1 MSAAGAGKAFVVGF
15 GALLEGLGVIFE
27 PGMRRY
33 TVLPFL
39 FSTLVFVVLLVVA
52 IHYAGDLVSVVDRHM
67 PGWLAW
73 AAWLLWI
80 GVGAAFIFG
89 FYWGFTFVVGL
100 VGLPFFMA
108 LANAVERRQT
118 GHLPETRHN
127 MIYLMIVGFW
137 RQFPRLWY
145 LLLWGTAALT
155 ASILLGL
162 IPVVNAAVAVI
173 WFLYG
178 AWSLSVMMSDFPLGA
193 RNLPWKEQRSLIRR
207 HRSQVMG
214 FGVACSAMALVPVL
228 NLLLL
233 SAATAGVTLMWVDV
247 LEPEAV
253 AAHRASVAGG

>member
-1 MSAAGAGKAFVVGF
+1 VSAAAAGRGF
-15 GALLEGLGVIFE
+15 AAGFAALLEGLGVIFE

-39 FSTLVFVVLLVVA
+39 LSVVAFAVLLVVS
-52 IHYAGDLVSVVDRHM
+52 IHYLGGLVGLVDRHL

-73 AAWLLWI
+73 TAWLIWI
-80 GVGAAFIFG
+80 GLGALFVFG
-89 FYWGFTFVVGL
+89 FYWSFTFVVSL

-118 GHLPETRHN
+118 GRLPETRHN
-127 MIYLMIVGFW
+127 MVYLMVAGFW

-145 LLLWGTAALT
+145 LLLWGAATLLV
-155 ASILLGL
+155 SFVLGL
-162 IPVVNAAVAVI
+162 IPLVNAAVAVL

-193 RNLPWKEQRSLIRR
+193 RSLPGKEQHSLIRR
-207 HRSQVMG
+207 NRGGVFG

-233 SAATAGVTLMWVDV
+233 PAATAGVTLMWADI
-247 LEPEAV
+247 LEPDAV
-253 AAHRASVAGG
+253 AAQRGSAAR